1 MARGAGPEIRSSR
14 GLAWILIFVDRS
26 GKEIMT
32 VGHKEPGAKPQTA
45 ATRLHTKS
53 SPSRP
58 GATPTALPR
67 PQAVLQRAKA
77 DPSSLSLAEV
87 DVLQRTIGLRAA
99 QRMLGIPSPFAA
111 GSPFVAS
118 IQAKLTVGPVSD
130 KYEQEA
136 DRVAK
141 QVVST
146 PTPMQRQDDSNLESS
161 VALASRHPNLT
172 SLSDH
177 HKSGV
182 GSLSGNS
189 LDNVKVHYNPSQ
201 PAQINALTYAQ
212 GSEAHVTPGQP
223 RNASRE
229 AWHKV
234 QQAQGGV
241 KPATPM
247 AGVAVDDSRGLEGE
261 ANAIGATAIGIGG
274 DVAQADTPTLPA
286 VRRVA
291 KPQQAQASA
300 YVSRTVQKDLVQR
313 AGIPLLKEK
322 DPAKDDKTPLKDWGT
337 LKAAANSDDPSA
349 VDVHQILYTY
359 QKLSD
364 GWSSG
369 MGEVAQAAANSFA
382 DARDERIKP
391 KPKARNEGEMDT
403 GDDSEVDFDPIPETK
418 VTFGPVM
425 DVSGKIE
432 EKASEETH
440 GDMIDS
446 ETPVDVGLSSTVLF
460 TPGSSAPKM
469 HGKEKMEAKAKE
481 RQKSFKGTPF
491 SPGKKTE
498 ERSKKATK
506 ERKEKR
512 AKENL
517 RRRLRRG
524 TSMKAAPLS
533 RKGAAGSD
541 ATKATF
547 TGYSNSVE
555 GHLLNAYLHG
565 PAEAPNLAP
574 FTSSLNKTHSKQVE
588 EPLKEMIYVQGG
600 TFNYEVKVQDGTAGD
615 VFFPDSITCDVSEI
629 DHDGTKTDDGY
640 EQHIKIDQRGNVT
653 NTGMNN
659 LNFEPGGELF
669 LGLDEDAGEKEN
681 ELASVWNSLRF
692 PWSPDYGF
700 TVKQVLEAAYKAIRA
715 YEAKQGKPVEGSER
729 SFALPPTRV
738 NYTTGQVH
746 FEDEEGD
753 TVPKTVGKKMV
764 ASPLTMRPPGD
775 AGAQSSDGVGP
786 SSATENFGFE
796 PEEPWGDHL
805 VGGHLL
811 NHHLH
816 GPGNEVNLA
825 PMTGSLNTQFE
836 KQVETKLKTKVL
848 SEGKVMHYQVE
859 MLGVNDEQIGGYENL
874 PEKLHYSY
882 QEAVPKMGAV
892 DLENPSNW
900 QLTDSAITGTLFNR
914 TGVGGAKE
922 SDDW

>member
-1 MARGAGPEIRSSR
+1 MSGEVRGPEMGSPC
-14 GLAWILIFVDRS
+14 GLAWILLFIDRS

-32 VGHKEPGAKPQTA
+32 VGHKEPGARPQTA
-45 ATRLHTKS
+45 VTKPHTKS
-53 SPSRP
+53 SPSQRS
-58 GATPTALPR
+58 ARSAALPR
-67 PQAVLQRAKA
+67 PQAVLQRAQA
-77 DPSSLSLAEV
+77 DPTSLTPAEA

-99 QRMLGIPSPFAA
+99 RRMLGIPSPFAA

-118 IQAKLTVGPVSD
+118 IQAKLMVGPVGD

-141 QVVST
+141 QVVGT
-146 PTPMQRQDDSNLESS
+146 PRPVQRPDQLGGEGAAA
-161 VALASRHPNLT
+161 VASHRPDLT
-172 SLSDH
+172 DLPANR
-177 HKSGV
+177 KSGV
-182 GSLSGNS
+182 EA
-189 LDNVKVHYNPSQ
+189 K
-201 PAQINALTYAQ
+201 PAGQMVGVAANA
-212 GSEAHVTPGQP
+212 SEA
-223 RNASRE
+223 
-229 AWHKV
+229 
-234 QQAQGGV
+234 
-241 KPATPM
+241 M
-247 AGVAVDDSRGLEGE
+247 
-261 ANAIGATAIGIGG
+261 AIGIAEG
-274 DVAQADTPTLPA
+274 VAQTDTPNLPA

-291 KPQQAQASA
+291 KPQQAQVSA

-391 KPKARNEGEMDT
+391 KPKAKNENEMDT

-425 DVSGKIE
+425 DASGKVE
-432 EKASEETH
+432 EEAPEETH
-440 GDMIDS
+440 REMIDS
-446 ETPVDVGLSSTVLF
+446 QTPVNVGLSSTVLF

-469 HGKEKMEAKAKE
+469 RGKETVKEKVEAKARE
-481 RQKSFKGTPF
+481 RQESFKGTPF
-491 SPGKKTE
+491 SQRKRTA

-512 AKENL
+512 SKERL
-517 RRRLRRG
+517 RRRIRRG

-588 EPLKEMIYVQGG
+588 EPLKEMIYVHGG
-600 TFNYEVKVQDGTAGD
+600 TFTYEVTVQNGTAGD

-629 DHDGTKTDDGY
+629 EHDGTKTDDGY
-640 EQHIKIDQRGNVT
+640 EQHVKIDQRGNVT
-653 NTGMNN
+653 NTGMNH

-669 LGLDEDAGEKEN
+669 LGLDEDAGDKEK
-681 ELASVWNSLRF
+681 ELASIWDSLRF

-700 TVKQVLEAAYKAIRA
+700 TVKQVLEAAYKAIKA
-715 YEAKQGKPVEGSER
+715 YEAKQGKPVNGSSR
-729 SFALPPTRV
+729 SLALPPTRV
-738 NYTTGQVH
+738 NYTTGQVQY
-746 FEDEEGD
+746 EDELGD
-753 TVPKTVGKKMV
+753 TVSKTVGKKMV

-775 AGAQSSDGVGP
+775 AGAQSSDGTSP
-786 SSATENFGFE
+786 SAATENFGFE

-859 MLGVNDEQIGGYENL
+859 MLGVNDEQIGGYDNL

-900 QLTDSAITGTLFNR
+900 ELTDSATTGILFNR